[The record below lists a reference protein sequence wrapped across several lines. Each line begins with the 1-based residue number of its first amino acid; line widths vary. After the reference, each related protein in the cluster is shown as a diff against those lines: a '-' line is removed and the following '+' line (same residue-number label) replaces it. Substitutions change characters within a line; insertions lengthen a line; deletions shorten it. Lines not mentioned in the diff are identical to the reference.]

1 MTSRIENR
9 DGVLVALA
17 DRIEARLRAAP
28 RQACFAEA
36 ERGRVDALTPSLLA
50 RAFAGKLVP
59 QDPSDEPASI
69 LPERIEMQRKN
80 TDESR
85 ARKRL

>member
-1 MTSRIENR
+1 MI
-9 DGVLVALA
+9 DLA

-28 RQACFAEA
+28 RQACLAEA
-36 ERGRVDALTPSLLA
+36 EGGRVDALTPSRLA
-50 RAFAGKLVP
+50 GALAGKLVP
-59 QDPSDEPASI
+59 QDPSDEPASA